1 MPSGT
6 ASQSIAPADGASPPG
21 VGGLRQTLGMT
32 NSTTADAASSAVRVT
47 RLAAQGLDEG
57 FASPAQVIDRL
68 VCVQAQDLA
77 AAKWVLGA
85 RIPGSSEALIDEA
98 IDGAELLRSWPMR
111 GTLHFVSP
119 ELYRPILRL
128 TAQRVLQRATTVH
141 RREGIDDEV
150 VARARTVT
158 VAELE
163 GGRSATREEL
173 QAAWDGAGIPIEGQR
188 GYHLLWRLANEG
200 LLCCGPIE
208 TRARQ
213 RFALLDEWS
222 PAAPGPV
229 VDEEEALARFFL
241 GYARGHGPVTVRDF
255 AWWGGLTM
263 AQARAGLAAAGDAV
277 AAFDAER
284 FVAADAPAA
293 PTAPTG
299 RHVLA
304 PFDEYFLGYGDRSA
318 FCSAADALRVVPGK
332 NGLFL
337 PLLVADGEVVG
348 TWKRRPP
355 RRGAVGVEVTAFEA
369 MPPLDE
375 FRAAFERWAAF
386 WSLTLDEVALA
397 D

>member
-1 MPSGT
+1 MTTS
-6 ASQSIAPADGASPPG
+6 PA
-21 VGGLRQTLGMT
+21 
-32 NSTTADAASSAVRVT
+32 ADAATAAVRAT
-47 RLAAQGLDEG
+47 RLAAQGLDDG
-57 FASPAQVIDRL
+57 FGTPAEALERL

-85 RIPGSSEALIDEA
+85 RIPGSDEA
-98 IDGAELLRSWPMR
+98 MIDGAIDRAELLRSWPMR
-111 GTLHFVSP
+111 GTLHFVAP

-128 TAQRVLQRATTVH
+128 TAERVLQRATTIH
-141 RREGIDDEV
+141 RREGLDDDV
-150 VARARTVT
+150 AVRARAVA

-163 GGRSATREEL
+163 GGRSATREQL
-173 QAAWDGAGIPIEGQR
+173 QAAWERAGIPIEGQR

-222 PAAPGPV
+222 PAAPGPA
-229 VDEEEALARFFL
+229 VDDEEALARFFV
-241 GYARGHGPVTVRDF
+241 GYARGHGPVSVRDF

-263 AQARAGLAAAGDAV
+263 AQARTGLAAAGDEV

-284 FVAADAPAA
+284 YVAADAAPAPAA
-293 PTAPTG
+293 PTG
-299 RHVLA
+299 RLVLA

-318 FCSAADALRVVPGK
+318 FCSEADALRVVPGK

-355 RRGAVGVEVTAFEA
+355 RRGGVGIDVTAFDA

-375 FRAAFERWAAF
+375 FRPAFERWAAF
-386 WSLTLDEVALA
+386 WSLTLDEVAPV
-397 D
+397 

>member
-1 MPSGT
+1 MTTP
-6 ASQSIAPADGASPPG
+6 PA
-21 VGGLRQTLGMT
+21 
-32 NSTTADAASSAVRVT
+32 ADAATRAVRAS

-57 FASPAQVIDRL
+57 FPSPAAAIDRL

-85 RIPGSSEALIDEA
+85 RVPGSDEEA
-98 IDGAELLRSWPMR
+98 IDAAIDAGQLLRSWPMR
-111 GTLHFVSP
+111 GTLHFVAP
-119 ELYRPILRL
+119 QLFRPILQL
-128 TAQRVLQRATTVH
+128 TAERVLQRAATIH

-150 VARARTVT
+150 AARARTVA

-173 QAAWDGAGIPIEGQR
+173 QAAWERAGIPIEGQR

-222 PAAPGPV
+222 PAAPGSAL
-229 VDEEEALARFFL
+229 DDEEALARFFL
-241 GYARGHGPVTVRDF
+241 GYARGHGPVSVRDF

-263 AQARAGLAAAGDAV
+263 AQARTGVAAAGDTV
-277 AAFDAER
+277 TAFDGER
-284 FVAADAPAA
+284 FVAADAAPVPDAPA
-293 PTAPTG
+293 G
-299 RHVLA
+299 RQVLA

-318 FCSAADALRVVPGK
+318 FCTEADALRVVPGK

-337 PLLVADGEVVG
+337 PLLIADGEVVG

-355 RRGAVGVEVTAFEA
+355 RRGAVGIEVTAFDA
-369 MPPLDE
+369 MPALDE
-375 FRAAFERWAAF
+375 FRPAFERWASF
-386 WSLTLDEVALA
+386 WSLELAELDRAS
-397 D
+397 

>member
-1 MPSGT
+1 MTTSPT
-6 ASQSIAPADGASPPG
+6 VDASP
-21 VGGLRQTLGMT
+21 
-32 NSTTADAASSAVRVT
+32 SAVRAA
-47 RLAAQGLDEG
+47 RLAAQGLDDG
-57 FASPAQVIDRL
+57 FASPAEVVDRL

-85 RIPGSSEALIDEA
+85 RIPGSSEARIDEA
-98 IDGAELLRSWPMR
+98 IDRAELLRSWPMR

-128 TAQRVLQRATTVH
+128 TAERVLQRATTIH
-141 RREGIDDEV
+141 RREGLDDEV
-150 VARARTVT
+150 VARARAVA

-163 GGRSATREEL
+163 GGGSATREEL
-173 QAAWDGAGIPIEGQR
+173 QAAWNRAGIPIEGQR

-222 PAAPGPV
+222 PAAPGPAL
-229 VDEEEALARFFL
+229 DDEEALARFFV

-263 AQARAGLAAAGDAV
+263 AQARTGLAAAGDAV
-277 AAFDAER
+277 IAFDAER
-284 FVAADAPAA
+284 YVAADAAPAS
-293 PTAPTG
+293 TVPTG
-299 RHVLA
+299 RQVLA

-318 FCSAADALRVVPGK
+318 FCSEADALRVVPGK

-337 PLLVADGEVVG
+337 PLLIADGEVVG

-355 RRGAVGVEVTAFEA
+355 RRGAVGIDVAAFDA
-369 MPPLDE
+369 MPSLDE
-375 FRAAFERWAAF
+375 FRPAFERWAAF
-386 WSLTLDEVALA
+386 WSLTLDEVVLA
-397 D
+397 G